1 MQKNPSMSDFLSKI
15 FAYINKKGSTFAGE
29 NGLTTN
35 D

>member
-15 FAYINKKGSTFAGE
+15 FAYINKKGST
-29 NGLTTN
+29 LCRRKWTN